1 MMPRVLRSLQ
11 RRSVRIEID
20 DGDALETPLAF
31 LDRVEHAG
39 VVASITGVRLHQQR
53 MFHVVAIHDVT
64 KLRGRADFLCGRL
77 VGNIFA
83 IGKVGRID
91 HMNMAVDLR
100 FIENR
105 HVCRS
110 DGPNTQQFSLRF
122 LA

>member
-1 MMPRVLRSLQ
+1 MMPRVLNCLQ
-11 RRSVRIEID
+11 CRNIRIEID

-39 VVASITGVRLHQQR
+39 VVASITGIRLHQQR

-77 VGNIFA
+77 VGDIFA
-83 IGKVGRID
+83 IGKIGRID
-91 HMNMAVDLR
+91 HMHMAVDLR
-100 FIENR
+100 LIENW

-110 DGPNTQQFSLRF
+110 DGVNTQQFSLRVS
-122 LA
+122 